1 MVLLLLL
8 LLLVYV
14 LWGEHYWG
22 HLGHY
27 GRRGPH
33 TRLWLLLLR
42 LSDLA
47 LSLPLVPLQ
56 LVLGLESGLAHL
68 ADEGPPVRVRQHVL
82 PKVAGA
88 PELLPADVAG
98 QPLLRMRG
106 AVALQ
111 AQSVGELLWAGVA
124 QPLPVRVGDGDV
136 LPQVVDAD
144 EGRSAPLA
152 YVLRRAVHALVLVE
166 VLQDVGLV
174 SAPRLLAVVPL
185 GALLGAVHAVLVAV
199 DVLVGREEPGAKVA
213 LVTNATVF

>member
-1 MVLLLLL
+1 M
-8 LLLVYV
+8 
-14 LWGEHYWG
+14 
-22 HLGHY
+22 
-27 GRRGPH
+27 
-33 TRLWLLLLR
+33 
-42 LSDLA
+42 
-47 LSLPLVPLQ
+47 
-56 LVLGLESGLAHL
+56 
-68 ADEGPPVRVRQHVL
+68 RQHVL

-106 AVALQ
+106 AVSLQ
-111 AQSVGELLWAGVA
+111 AQGVGELLRAGVA

-152 YVLRRAVHALVLVE
+152 DVLRRAVHALVLVE

-174 SAPRLLAVVPL
+174 PAPRLLAVVPL

-199 DVLVGREEPGAKVA
+199 HVLVGREEPGA
-213 LVTNATVF
+213 